1 MTRPQSAPQ
10 TTRIIGL
17 FPELLGVG
25 GVQEAG
31 RLTAAALSAIALR
44 RGWSTDFLSLNDPTG
59 TQVLE
64 VSERKVSFR
73 GFGRAKVRFMLS
85 AISRARRSV
94 RRQNIIAL
102 AAHPNLA
109 FPAAWMQRVA
119 PDLNILVMSHGVEV
133 WKPLPLPRRGALLR
147 ANLVLA
153 PSSDTAQKLTGV
165 QGIPAANIRVLPWP
179 VNPSFL
185 QMAAAARSLAVPH
198 GFPKGRVIL
207 TVGRWAASERYKGAD
222 ELIHAIARL
231 RADVP
236 GLHLV
241 VVGGGDD
248 LPRLRRIA
256 ADLGVVDSVH
266 FLENLSREEVA
277 ACYEHA
283 ELFALPSTG
292 EGFGLV
298 FLEAMVFAKP
308 AIGAA
313 CGGTTDVVED
323 GVNGLLVPPHDAE
336 RLAQSLALLLRDES
350 LRAQLGGRGA
360 QMVRQKYQFD
370 LFQDALEQ
378 ILTSCCTE
386 SDEV

>member
-1 MTRPQSAPQ
+1 
-10 TTRIIGL
+10 
-17 FPELLGVG
+17 
-25 GVQEAG
+25 
-31 RLTAAALSAIALR
+31 
-44 RGWSTDFLSLNDPTG
+44 
-59 TQVLE
+59 
-64 VSERKVSFR
+64 
-73 GFGRAKVRFMLS
+73 
-85 AISRARRSV
+85 
-94 RRQNIIAL
+94 
-102 AAHPNLA
+102 
-109 FPAAWMQRVA
+109 MQRVA